1 MIRHPLVRLS
11 CVLAAGLLL
20 GFSGCGNA
28 GTKPAPPQELT
39 LTFDV
44 TVPADTPAGAQV
56 YARLGGPRPKS
67 LALGLAADGRF
78 HGAGTVTAGLDVSI
92 GLFLAVPDGVELD
105 SLWSPVAPRALAM
118 GRRDTTV
125 ALRVSHWGYAADPA
139 NPDITFLVT
148 VPATTPANAAVWIAG
163 NQPQIG
169 NWGSGNGLRL
179 ARRPDGRFMT
189 RVRFPAA
196 SALEYKFTRGSWDTV
211 EKDAGGNELPNRTF
225 SVTASDT
232 IEALVATWRDQ
243 TSGGG
248 GTGQLTGTIRYH
260 RGVTSRFLTP
270 TRDVIVYLPP
280 HYDAQAPRRYPV
292 LYLHDGQNTMDA
304 STSFAGEWHADETAE
319 RLITAGEVEPLI
331 IVGVYNTSD
340 RIGEYTPVRD
350 SQNRGG
356 NGDNYGRFLV
366 EELKPLIDSTYR
378 TKGDAANTGV
388 AGSSLGGL
396 ISMHF
401 ALTLSGTFGKA
412 GVISPSVW
420 WANGAIV
427 EEVNARPKSAV
438 RIWEDIGT
446 AEVAGTDA
454 AGYVNGARSLRDALI
469 AKGWV
474 LGQDLQY
481 LEVAGAAHNE
491 GAWSAR
497 FDQVLKFLYPATP

>member
-1 MIRHPLVRLS
+1 MIIHPLRLR
-11 CVLAAGLLL
+11 VQLLAAALLL
-20 GFSGCGNA
+20 GLVGCGNA
-28 GTKPAPPQELT
+28 TTKPVPPKTITLRFDLQGPPGATTLDTVVAVLDGARPQRDT
-39 LTFDV
+39 LTV
-44 TVPADTPAGAQV
+44 
-56 YARLGGPRPKS
+56 
-67 LALGLAADGRF
+67 AADGHF
-78 HGAGTVTAGLDVSI
+78 HGATFATARLPLTVR
-92 GLFLAVPDGVELD
+92 FLRLPHAAAELD
-105 SLWSPVAPRALAM
+105 SFWAPVPEHPVTP
-118 GRRDTTV
+118 GDSDTTLAFTV
-125 ALRVSHWGYAADPA
+125 AHWDHPPDPA
-139 NPDITFLVT
+139 NPDVTFLVT
-148 VPATTPANAAVWIAG
+148 VPATTPPNDGVWISG

-179 ARRPDGRFMT
+179 TRRPDGRFMT

-196 SALEYKFTRGSWDTV
+196 SGLEYKFTRGSWDTV
-211 EKDAGGNELPNRTF
+211 EKDATGNELPNRTF
-225 SVTASDT
+225 SVAASDT

-243 TSGGG
+243 TGGG
-248 GTGQLTGTIRYH
+248 GGGQLTGTIRYH

-280 HYDAQAPRRYPV
+280 QYDAQAPRRYPV

-319 RLITAGEVEPLI
+319 RLITAGEIEPLI

-378 TKGDAANTGV
+378 TKLDAASTGV

-401 ALTLSGTFGKA
+401 ALTHAETFGKA

-420 WANGAIV
+420 WADGAIV

-446 AEVAGTDA
+446 AEGGGSATETVD
-454 AGYVNGARSLRDALI
+454 GARSLRDALI
-469 AKGWV
+469 ARGWV
-474 LGQDLQY
+474 LGQDLRY